1 MPWPLPMIAEFTA
14 SPLPMMAEFTAS
26 PLPMLAEFTAPG
38 FFPQFEMLRK
48 ALSQI
53 FSLLDSTSVT
63 RSELTWGKSGL
74 EKAIDWCFASRKQNK
89 LLLSLGGLTAQ
100 GTAKPGLSALK
111 KAEEPGLKSA
121 HCAL

>member
-1 MPWPLPMIAEFTA
+1 MMASPSATNRIQLPWPLPMIAEFTA

-53 FSLLDSTSVT
+53 F
-63 RSELTWGKSGL
+63 
-74 EKAIDWCFASRKQNK
+74 
-89 LLLSLGGLTAQ
+89 
-100 GTAKPGLSALK
+100 
-111 KAEEPGLKSA
+111 
-121 HCAL
+121 